1 MKHLLTVI
9 LLLLFLS
16 CCTSK
21 DEKTRMRAGLDS
33 INVRNRNGQ
42 PFTVSEVQPY
52 VQFFDDHGTA
62 NDRLLVHYLLGLA
75 YYDHGE
81 APMALQCYQDAADC
95 ADTLSTDCDYPHLAR
110 VYGQMAT
117 VFYYQGLDREQ
128 LNFEQLSVKYAWKGK
143 DTLLA
148 LRNYEQQCYAYKN
161 LGMPDSAI
169 FVIDSVVS
177 KFNQYGYP
185 VNAAIASGTIIRT
198 LVEQEE
204 YQKAKSYIDIYESKS
219 GLFDAYGNITQGRE
233 VYYNVKGYYYLYTN
247 KLDSAEF
254 YFRKELRDGHDFNN
268 QHGGAKGLSELYQIL
283 NLPDSMAK
291 YYRYAYIM
299 NDSVNANKTT
309 REVKRMQAMYDYT
322 RNQELARKKSEE
334 ARQNKER
341 LRFLFTLFVGF
352 VIIIVVLAYIFFRKR
367 RESLALYMQSLE
379 DLKQLRAEKAALCQH
394 KEEYSQIIE
403 EKDKKIDYLEQRVK
417 KYGKQVYFTTANAER
432 CLRES
437 PTYMDFE
444 KKAIHGQYLVE
455 EDWKKIN
462 ILVREY
468 LPSFDDFLATNM
480 HRLKGNEYQIMIL
493 LRLHFKPVDIAGM
506 IGVSKSQISQN
517 CTDIMKKI
525 FDSKGSSKDL
535 SAKIGK
541 IY

>member
-1 MKHLLTVI
+1 
-9 LLLLFLS
+9 
-16 CCTSK
+16 
-21 DEKTRMRAGLDS
+21 
-33 INVRNRNGQ
+33 
-42 PFTVSEVQPY
+42 
-52 VQFFDDHGTA
+52 
-62 NDRLLVHYLLGLA
+62 
-75 YYDHGE
+75 
-81 APMALQCYQDAADC
+81 
-95 ADTLSTDCDYPHLAR
+95 
-110 VYGQMAT
+110 
-117 VFYYQGLDREQ
+117 
-128 LNFEQLSVKYAWKGK
+128 
-143 DTLLA
+143 
-148 LRNYEQQCYAYKN
+148 
-161 LGMPDSAI
+161 MPDSAI

-341 LRFLFTLFVGF
+341 QRFLFTLFVGF